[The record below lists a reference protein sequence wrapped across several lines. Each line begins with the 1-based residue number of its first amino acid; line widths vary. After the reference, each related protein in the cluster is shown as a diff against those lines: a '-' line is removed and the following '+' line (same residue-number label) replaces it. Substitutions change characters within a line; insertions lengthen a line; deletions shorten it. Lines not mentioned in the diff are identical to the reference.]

1 MQNKLF
7 GFYSDRFAAYAVL
20 LKRSVKIS
28 QMLGLFRLVTFAILL
43 ALIYFYFFVGQR
55 SGYLWLGIPVLVIFL
70 LFVQWSQKQKKQR
83 EVWKNIMDLNENE
96 MKLLTR
102 EEGILDN
109 GKRFASDKGYGED
122 LDLFGQGSLYEMIN
136 RAGTPM
142 GEKRLAER
150 LLNPLTDKQ
159 QIERK
164 QEAIKDL
171 MQRVDFRQIVT
182 AITFR
187 NRDNHFVFNKL
198 SGLLR
203 MFSYTDKLTSRLAL
217 VWPFISLGV
226 VLFSVVN
233 QLIWPF
239 FALIGLSFVVLG
251 FRKSKIK
258 TAYQQV
264 QGSDQLF
271 KQYGEVF
278 SHLSNE
284 DLSSE
289 AGNEMREE
297 AGKAASEVKAFGR
310 IVSFFDQRNNALVY
324 FLFNVLFLYDFW
336 GLFMIERWVSRNH
349 QKVWEW
355 FDLIAELEVLS
366 GFASFAYNHPD
377 FDFPEVIEQ
386 DSPVFTVEMLGHPL
400 LLPDERVCNNV
411 RMDCAGQLMIV
422 TGSNMSGKS
431 TFLRSVGI
439 ASVLA
444 GCGSVVCAAKMI
456 WTPMQVLTS
465 IRQFDNVKEH
475 LSLFMAELERL
486 KKIKE
491 ILANG
496 DFALVLVDEML
507 RGTNSDDKHLGS
519 KEFLQSLTRSN
530 ALAVVATHDVQLTT
544 LSREIPEK
552 VSNYYFE
559 SFIHD
564 DELTFDYKIKEGVS
578 DNRNAT
584 FLMKKMGIIV

>member
-28 QMLGLFRLVTFAILL
+28 QMLGLFRLVTFALLL

-336 GLFMIERWVSRNH
+336 GLFMIERWASRNH

-377 FDFPEVIEQ
+377 FVFPEVIEQ